1 MWDQLICRQSSDKT
15 AEEFKIFPSI
25 QGLMSVGKTDI
36 HFFFWENN
44 SEVIDELVVR
54 AENKKGGSFVSISSG
69 KKDGYV
75 IKSIPLETGES

>member
-1 MWDQLICRQSSDKT
+1 MFL
-15 AEEFKIFPSI
+15 SI
-25 QGLMSVGKTDI
+25 QGLKSVAKTDI

-44 SEVIDELVVR
+44 SKVIDELVVR

-75 IKSIPLETGES
+75 IKSTPLETGES